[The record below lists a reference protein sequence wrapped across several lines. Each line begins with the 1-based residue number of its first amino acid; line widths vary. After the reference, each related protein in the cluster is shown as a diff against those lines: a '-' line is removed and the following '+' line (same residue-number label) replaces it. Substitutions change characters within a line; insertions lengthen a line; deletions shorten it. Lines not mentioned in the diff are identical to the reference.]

1 MEESDVKE
9 IVTPDAM
16 LANPAPT
23 AWPWDLIANWQE
35 GWEERREMA
44 VETCEGEG
52 GEILGGRR
60 RMRGWRGRWGRLGRR
75 GWVIEREWRRGVNTR

>member
-44 VETCEGEG
+44 VETCEGVVGVRMQE
-52 GEILGGRR
+52 GRR
-60 RMRGWRGRWGRLGRR
+60 RDSWR
-75 GWVIEREWRRGVNTR
+75 EA

>member
-9 IVTPDAM
+9 IVTPEAM

-44 VETCEGEG
+44 VETCEGVVG
-52 GEILGGRR
+52 LRTQAGRSR
-60 RMRGWRGRWGRLGRR
+60 DSWRE
-75 GWVIEREWRRGVNTR
+75 VYDERVER